1 MEEVSF
7 EDFIKELKKEY
18 EYQRN
23 GGTSYRLSSSS
34 LALVTAIETNSV
46 KEFLDK
52 DVAKQTVSYLLPTI
66 SNEKVEDVAKL
77 LNIIANDIQYKKN
90 LPNKVREYVQQR
102 REKQK
107 PLSFKKNKKNK
118 SNQSP

>member
-1 MEEVSF
+1 MEEASF

-23 GGTSYRLSSSS
+23 GGASYRLSSSS

-52 DVAKQTVSYLLPTI
+52 DVAKQTVSYLLLTI

-77 LNIIANDIQYKKN
+77 LNKIANDIQYKKS
-90 LPNKVREYVQQR
+90 LPNEVQEYVQQM

-107 PLSFKKNKKNK
+107 PLSFKKNEKNK
-118 SNQSP
+118 SN

>member
-7 EDFIKELKKEY
+7 EDFTKELKKEY
-18 EYQRN
+18 EYQKN

-46 KEFLDK
+46 KAFLDK

-77 LNIIANDIQYKKN
+77 LNMIAKDMHRKKN
-90 LPNKVREYVQQR
+90 LPKEVQEYVQR
-102 REKQK
+102 KREKQK
-107 PLSFKKNKKNK
+107 PLSLKNHK
-118 SNQSP
+118 SNNSR